1 MKRKTSSEL
10 KVVKGKI
17 LTELN
22 SVRNS
27 SGPSPR
33 RPAATVRE
41 HGGSGSDHAGGAL
54 NSALRGGTP
63 YGSEPG
69 IILKSNPQ
77 PRCSRRPRL
86 RPRGA
91 SAPEGG
97 PLARREQQSIISNG
111 VKNYLGLCSCCS
123 YAPDCTYPR
132 ESGRPILECNEFDGI
147 SPPLNKMMKWMEKPL
162 VNRFSGPIPDAQRL
176 SILRGLCAYCDGL
189 NTCTYPKPEGGVWHC
204 EEYC

>member
-22 SVRNS
+22 PVRNS

-54 NSALRGGTP
+54 NSA
-63 YGSEPG
+63 G

-77 PRCSRRPRL
+77 PRCSRRPR
-86 RPRGA
+86 
-91 SAPEGG
+91 G
-97 PLARREQQSIISNG
+97 PLARREQRDIISNG
-111 VKNYLGLCSCCS
+111 VKVQGF
-123 YAPDCTYPR
+123 R
-132 ESGRPILECNEFDGI
+132 EN
-147 SPPLNKMMKWMEKPL
+147 
-162 VNRFSGPIPDAQRL
+162 
-176 SILRGLCAYCDGL
+176 
-189 NTCTYPKPEGGVWHC
+189 
-204 EEYC
+204 